1 MLVRKK
7 TAYAFDK
14 ILGGSFDRVL
24 VLMAGGGAREC
35 RIVVGGM
42 AGVGGVLVALD
53 AADVISVDPIE
64 LDDLFGGSKKND
76 PGFVGDE
83 DGVDKVTKGVL
94 EKEETV
100 GSCRRSP

>member
-1 MLVRKK
+1 LVEKK
-7 TAYAFDK
+7 IAYVFDE

-24 VLMAGGGAREC
+24 VLMAGRGAREC

-42 AGVGGVLVALD
+42 AGLGGILVASD
-53 AADVISVDPIE
+53 VADVISVDPIQ
-64 LDDLFGGSKKND
+64 LDDLFGGSKKNG

-83 DGVDKVTKGVL
+83 DGVDKVAKGVL

-100 GSCRRSP
+100 GSCSQSP

>member
-7 TAYAFDK
+7 IAYAFDE
-14 ILGGSFDRVL
+14 ILGASFDQVL

-64 LDDLFGGSKKND
+64 LDDLFGGSKRNR
-76 PGFVGDE
+76 PRI
-83 DGVDKVTKGVL
+83 
-94 EKEETV
+94 
-100 GSCRRSP
+100 CRGRRWCG

>member
-7 TAYAFDK
+7 IAYAFDE

-24 VLMAGGGAREC
+24 VLMAGGAREC

-42 AGVGGVLVALD
+42 AGLGGILVASD
-53 AADVISVDPIE
+53 VADVISVDPIQ
-64 LDDLFGGSKKND
+64 LDDLFGGSKKSG
-76 PGFVGDE
+76 PGFLGVE
-83 DGVDKVTKGVL
+83 DGVDKVAKGVL

-100 GSCRRSP
+100 GSCKRSP